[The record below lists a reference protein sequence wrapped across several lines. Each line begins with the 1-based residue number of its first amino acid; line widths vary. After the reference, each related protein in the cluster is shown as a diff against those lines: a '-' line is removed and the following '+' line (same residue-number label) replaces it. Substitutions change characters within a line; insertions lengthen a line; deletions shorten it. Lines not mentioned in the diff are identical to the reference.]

1 MTAILALGCLLA
13 GFILGWLLRTI
24 FSLAHIS
31 WSQEQMQR
39 KVRYWQNEA
48 IRARDIAEQL
58 MQQLSAIT
66 GRKPEPPDWP
76 TTDLG

>member
-13 GFILGWLLRTI
+13 GFVLGWLLRTI

-39 KVRYWQNEA
+39 KVRYWQREA

-66 GRKPEPPDWP
+66 GREPEPPDWP
-76 TTDLG
+76 TADLS